1 MKTFMFVSGRN
12 SKFFSA
18 SMCQKWGLKMLS
30 PKFLLRLA
38 GLSAALL
45 FLGWIYYT
53 GYNAGME
60 KIRLENVIELNKMRV
75 AAAELEAKTAEKE
88 RARLSLEQQNQLLSL
103 ELENAAISDPHSG
116 NNALGADSVR
126 RINKR

>member
-1 MKTFMFVSGRN
+1 
-12 SKFFSA
+12 
-18 SMCQKWGLKMLS
+18 MLS